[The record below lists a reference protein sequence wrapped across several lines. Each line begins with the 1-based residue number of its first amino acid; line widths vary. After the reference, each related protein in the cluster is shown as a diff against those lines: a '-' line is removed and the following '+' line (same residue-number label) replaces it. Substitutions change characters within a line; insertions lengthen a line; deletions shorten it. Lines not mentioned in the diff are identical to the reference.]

1 VPADRERHE
10 GEAFSYACLRCRRCC
25 SDKRIQINPYELA
38 RLARGRGERAAD
50 FRERW
55 TLEGAGVVLRQTPD
69 GACVFLGPEGCT
81 VHADRPLVCRLYPV
95 GRHISPEGRVW
106 FTDVDLNPPPGGVFG
121 EDGTIAAYLESQ
133 GAAPFIAAADAYFF
147 WFGRAMRALQGRADA
162 DDASADDDA
171 FEDLLDLDAVAAQH
185 CRAQGRAEPE
195 DIHQRR
201 ALHLKILYARL
212 KEMEDADGTPG

>member
-1 VPADRERHE
+1 VPADRERHD

-25 SDKRIQINPYELA
+25 SNKRIQINPYEAA
-38 RLARGRGERAAD
+38 RLAGGRGETTAT

-55 TLEGAGVVLRQTPD
+55 TLDGQGVVLGQTPD

-106 FTDVDLNPPPGGVFG
+106 FTDVDLHPPPGGVFG
-121 EDGTIAAYLESQ
+121 ADGTIAAYLESQ
-133 GAAPFIAAADAYFF
+133 SAGPFIAAADAYFF
-147 WFGRAMRALQGRADA
+147 WFGQAMRVLQARAGEEDP
-162 DDASADDDA
+162 ASDEAP
-171 FEDLLDLDAVAAQH
+171 FEDLLDLDAVVAQH
-185 CRAQGRAEPE
+185 CQAQGREEPE
-195 DIHQRR
+195 DIEARR
-201 ALHLKILYARL
+201 ELHLEILYARL